1 MMRACQQYLAAT
13 TTPQAGCSI
22 TFQARYRP
30 HLKTAVQDALASIAD
45 ADRLLLHRHAIEG
58 LTVEQLGAEQGV
70 HGSTISRRLTRI
82 RQEIFDRT
90 RKNLLA
96 EVRLNES
103 EFTSIVRVLRS
114 DLDVSVR
121 RILGAPK
128 A

>member
-1 MMRACQQYLAAT
+1 MPDQAAPTATPEVRALQE
-13 TTPQAGCSI
+13 
-22 TFQARYRP
+22 RYRP
-30 HLKTAVQDALASIAD
+30 HLKAAVQRALESVD
-45 ADRLLLHRHAIEG
+45 EEDRRLLHRHAIEG
-58 LTVEQLGAEQGV
+58 VTVEQLGTEQGV
-70 HGSTISRRLTRI
+70 HGSTISRRLTRV

-90 RKNLLA
+90 RQQLLA

-121 RILGAPK
+121 RILGARR